1 MITCPYPCG
10 ILELLIWRGGELWLF
25 FDQLKR
31 LLTKN
36 RPQTPARHRKH
47 VKKPGIPPRRP
58 INHNRQS
65 QAPVQ
70 SQPTN
75 QPTSN
80 EQPLQTTTSISAA
93 VLVLYLDDANEPL
106 AQPQWLHG
114 EIGERLHFRPQ
125 QFDDYLLYHII
136 GFTTT
141 FTNPYQIMT
150 LQFTKKLGHPV
161 VLYPTDYD
169 TGELLGPPVTQSG
182 HLNDPFAFALPEID
196 GYHMIKANRPLTG
209 HFTNQ
214 AQVIVVMLRR
224 SNWSSVQRV
233 NLYVQVL
240 YDTLIVDLP
249 AGDPYDFEFPQNSIW
264 RAFIRINTV
273 HDGTWYNLG
282 GPQWISGKNVQLTE
296 KPPSHKLALKPR
308 SSLRLSTHLG
318 RLTTWLIKN
327 YTRTSRQMV
336 KPDSNSLTVRQS
348 RLLVDSRMITRLP
361 GTGLTIIV

>member
-1 MITCPYPCG
+1 MA
-10 ILELLIWRGGELWLF
+10 F

-47 VKKPGIPPRRP
+47 VKKPGITPHRP
-58 INHNRQS
+58 TNHNRQS
-65 QAPVQ
+65 QPPIQ
-70 SQPTN
+70 SQPTS

-93 VLVLYLDDANEPL
+93 VLVLYLDDANATL

-169 TGELLGPPVTQSG
+169 TGELLSPPITQSG
-182 HLNDPFAFALPEID
+182 HLNDPFAFALPEIG

-240 YDTLIVDLP
+240 YDTVIVDLP

-296 KPPSHKLALKPR
+296 KPPLPQISAQTKVKFTTFHASGTINYVTDQKLHTYVTPNGQAAQQLTDGTTVQITGRFKDNNQITWYRLDDNSVIQTHYVLLNNATSSHD
-308 SSLRLSTHLG
+308 
-318 RLTTWLIKN
+318 
-327 YTRTSRQMV
+327 Q
-336 KPDSNSLTVRQS
+336 
-348 RLLVDSRMITRLP
+348 
-361 GTGLTIIV
+361 